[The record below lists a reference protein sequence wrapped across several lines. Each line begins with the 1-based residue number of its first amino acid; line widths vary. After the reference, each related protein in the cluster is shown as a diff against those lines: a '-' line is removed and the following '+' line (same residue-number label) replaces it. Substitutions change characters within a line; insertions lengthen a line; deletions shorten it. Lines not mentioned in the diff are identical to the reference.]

1 MANTTNT
8 IKNLT
13 NLIFFNDKG
22 QELYAQKDYVIE
34 WSLVPCN
41 EVSVYFH
48 ENVSGYFLAG
58 IKYEDGSQTPV
69 IDYTKLVTGFINSG
83 GIYFVFSSR
92 RGYQAGTRSLRS
104 TKNIYRQRIAR
115 N

>member
-83 GIYFVFSSR
+83 GIYFD
-92 RGYQAGTRSLRS
+92 
-104 TKNIYRQRIAR
+104 R
-115 N
+115 NTYADILEDL